1 MASGKR
7 HYRITEADA
16 AFAHDVVI
24 AIKGRPGIND
34 YNLVLSAIGRPY
46 IGYYRSIVSKAAAL
60 IQSMACNH
68 GYVDGN
74 KRTAIILTLLLIDQ
88 SGYALRP
95 AKKSE
100 DLNVAIEQFVISV
113 VDDKLT
119 MDEIKEWYKAR
130 IIRKAPAK
138 RN

>member
-1 MASGKR
+1 
-7 HYRITEADA
+7 
-16 AFAHDVVI
+16 
-24 AIKGRPGIND
+24 
-34 YNLVLSAIGRPY
+34 
-46 IGYYRSIVSKAAAL
+46 
-60 IQSMACNH
+60 MACNH

-130 IIRKAPAK
+130 IIRKAPAE